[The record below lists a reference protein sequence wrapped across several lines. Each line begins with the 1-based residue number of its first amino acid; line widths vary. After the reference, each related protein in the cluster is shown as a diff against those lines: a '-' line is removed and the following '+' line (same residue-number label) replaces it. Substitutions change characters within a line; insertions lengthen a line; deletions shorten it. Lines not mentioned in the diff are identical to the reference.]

1 MSSVK
6 YELDGR
12 VAILTLNR
20 PDSLNAVSPEMV
32 DGLLEASARA
42 ARDAEAR
49 AVIVRGAGKSFM
61 AGGDLRWFR
70 EQLAL
75 PAGQRQAKFAELI
88 AGVHASILNFKR
100 MEKPVIAAVQG
111 AVAGFGLSLM
121 LAADLAL
128 ASEESYFTLAYSNI
142 ALSPDGGATW
152 SLPRHLGLKR
162 AMEVA
167 LLGDRF
173 DAGRAFDL
181 GLVNRVVPRDL
192 LEQEAMALA
201 TRLAAGAPEA
211 LGRTKLLINQ
221 SFDHSLENQLLSEQ
235 KNFVDCAGEP
245 DFAEGLTAFF
255 EKRKPRFNQG

>member
-100 MEKPVIAAVQG
+100 MEKPARRKRRMVRFPTANAQPP
-111 AVAGFGLSLM
+111 SR
-121 LAADLAL
+121 
-128 ASEESYFTLAYSNI
+128 
-142 ALSPDGGATW
+142 PP
-152 SLPRHLGLKR
+152 PR
-162 AMEVA
+162 
-167 LLGDRF
+167 LLVRHSAPRSTGVHSFAKMHRF
-173 DAGRAFDL
+173 R
-181 GLVNRVVPRDL
+181 
-192 LEQEAMALA
+192 
-201 TRLAAGAPEA
+201 
-211 LGRTKLLINQ
+211 I
-221 SFDHSLENQLLSEQ
+221 
-235 KNFVDCAGEP
+235 
-245 DFAEGLTAFF
+245 
-255 EKRKPRFNQG
+255 